1 MQAGRLLALSLL
13 VAFISISGCRKHK
26 SVAILPT
33 DPPGTDTVSVDP
45 TTPGNPPE
53 DSVSLPITYNQV
65 GIHVTV
71 GKNVGGFYEALPPSY
86 DSTSNKFPLLLFLH
100 GGGELGD
107 GSSDSLPLLLKNSL
121 TKRLY
126 EKTLPLTFTVNG
138 HDFSFIIISPQFKKW
153 PTVED
158 VHDVM
163 KYALENYRVDSSRI
177 YLSGLSMGGGV
188 TWEYAGSKYGKSLAA
203 IVPICGA
210 SWADSAVARQIAKN
224 EVPAWAFHN
233 EDDQVVTVNS
243 TKRYARLIN
252 AENPPIPVRV
262 TYWPTGGHDAWTK
275 ASDPEYREEG
285 KNMYEWMLQFVR
297 E

>member
-1 MQAGRLLALSLL
+1 MQAGRLLALLLL
-13 VAFISISGCRKHK
+13 VAFISISGCRKHT
-26 SVAILPT
+26 SGAIL
-33 DPPGTDTVSVDP
+33 DPPGTDTVSVNP
-45 TTPGNPPE
+45 TNPATPPE
-53 DSVSLPITYNQV
+53 DSVSLPVTYNQV
-65 GIHVTV
+65 GIHVNV

-86 DSTSNKFPLLLFLH
+86 DSSSNKFPLLLFLH

-126 EKTLPLTFTVNG
+126 EKTLPLAFTVNG
-138 HDFSFIIISPQFKKW
+138 HDFSFIVISPQFKKW

-163 KYALENYRVDSSRI
+163 EYALKNYRVDSSRI

-233 EDDQVVTVNS
+233 EGDQVVTVNS
-243 TKRYARLIN
+243 TRRYARLIN
-252 AENPPIPVRV
+252 AENPPVPVRV
-262 TYWPTGGHDAWTK
+262 TYWESTAHDAWTK